1 MATDAPQMQQPK
13 KAKRDI
19 RALLEDPRTQ
29 SLMKALATRH
39 LTPDRLTRLAA
50 IACQKTPKL
59 LECDPQTLLGA
70 FLGCSALGLEP
81 NTPLQHL
88 HLIPFENRKKEI
100 VEVQVVIGYR
110 GYLEL
115 GRRSGLIT
123 GMHADIVYPGD
134 LFEHE
139 YGTNTFLR
147 HQSKD
152 WAGPVEG
159 YTHAYCHVQLRDGQ
173 AFVVMPRSAILRIR
187 DESQGYKMALA
198 SAKRGKQWVLDGNP
212 WVKHEGP
219 MARKTPIRKLF
230 GGGEVPLSLE
240 MASAITIDESKVD
253 FAALTHVSPEEIK
266 ENLGGFVEADDAVEY
281 DEDGVIQDDEQP
293 QQRAAIE
300 DRREMPMQPVET
312 RERVPVEEDA
322 AAPQMTAP
330 RGRGANGP
338 AKTGGAEDMFR

>member
-1 MATDAPQMQQPK
+1 MDAPQLQQPK

-19 RALLEDPRTQ
+19 RQLLEDPRTQ

-50 IACQKTPKL
+50 IACQKVPKL

-134 LFEHE
+134 VFEHE

-152 WAGPVEG
+152 WAGAITD
-159 YTHAYCHVQLRDGQ
+159 YTHAYCHVALKDGQ

-187 DESQGYKMALA
+187 DGSQGYKMAVA

-212 WVKHEGP
+212 WVLHEP
-219 MARKTPIRKLF
+219 RMARKTPIRQLF

-240 MASAITIDESKVD
+240 MAGAITIDESKVD
-253 FAALTHVSPEEIK
+253 FAALTHASAEEIK
-266 ENLGGFVEADDAVEY
+266 ENLGGFVEAEDVVEY
-281 DEDGVIQDDEQP
+281 DEDGVIEDDPQP
-293 QQRAAIE
+293 QQQAAIE
-300 DRREMPMQPVET
+300 DKREAPMEQVRTDE
-312 RERVPVEEDA
+312 REKVPVEEERKMA
-322 AAPQMTAP
+322 AP
-330 RGRGANGP
+330 RGRNGAPPTEN
-338 AKTGGAEDMFR
+338 AADMFR